1 MKKDSTLQYQ
11 TSYDKRLKAYN
22 SQSIKPKEKQEGLMG
37 RKAEKAE
44 EQIDNIDVQLQKAF
58 NMIRDNN
65 RILLESANE
74 KKDN

>member
-65 RILLESANE
+65 RILL
-74 KKDN
+74 

>member
-65 RILLESANE
+65 RTLMDSVRT

>member
-1 MKKDSTLQYQ
+1 
-11 TSYDKRLKAYN
+11 
-22 SQSIKPKEKQEGLMG
+22 MG

-44 EQIDNIDVQLQKAF
+44 EQVDNIDVQLQKAF